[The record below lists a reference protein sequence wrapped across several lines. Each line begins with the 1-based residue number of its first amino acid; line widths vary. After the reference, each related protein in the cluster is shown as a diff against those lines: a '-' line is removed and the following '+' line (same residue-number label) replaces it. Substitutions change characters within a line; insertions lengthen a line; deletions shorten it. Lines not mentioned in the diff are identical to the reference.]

1 MFELS
6 IAAFGVLVLVLLG
19 RFARPAYADLK
30 CGDAPPVPFG
40 HEGLVIAWTG
50 PVPRAAR
57 VSVVG
62 PEAFQRVSDT
72 MGSSFPESLPEKY
85 RSNRQVSEVFNA
97 SIAWDMDDVRRWTD
111 HHGMK
116 LCEKAQGLF
125 GEYLNTGAYVI
136 FQSLVE
142 HPAVADPELYAHSC
156 SVVAQRGDIYWS
168 DGVENIFLRSYFHNT
183 AKDIGAYA
191 NFGPAGGLH
200 ISFATD
206 TVWYPL
212 RVTKLNEEPT
222 SVELNIFTKEPL
234 TDRDLPESFTVR
246 SRGHSRSGMARY
258 SAVQATATFGGG
270 VEVPDVHIHLK

>member
-1 MFELS
+1 MLGVSLAGF
-6 IAAFGVLVLVLLG
+6 AVLVLVLLG
-19 RFARPAYADLK
+19 WFAKPAYADLK

-40 HEGLVIAWTG
+40 REGLVIAWTG
-50 PVPRAAR
+50 PVPRTAK

-62 PEAFQRVSDT
+62 PEAFQSVSDT
-72 MGSSFPESLPEKY
+72 IGSSFPDSLPEKY
-85 RSNRQVSEVFNA
+85 RANRQVSEVFNA
-97 SIAWDMDDVRRWTD
+97 SMAWDMDDVRRWTD
-111 HHGMK
+111 HHGMR

-142 HPAVADPELYAHSC
+142 HPPVPEPELYAHTC

-168 DGVENIFLRSYFHNT
+168 DGVEDLFLRSYFHNT
-183 AKDIGAYA
+183 AKDIGGYA
-191 NFGPAGGLH
+191 NFGPPGGLH

-206 TVWYPL
+206 SVWYPL

-222 SVELNIFTKEPL
+222 SVELNIFTREPL
-234 TDRDLPESFTVR
+234 ADRDLPESFAVR
-246 SRGHSRSGMARY
+246 HRGQLRSGMLRY

-270 VEVPDVHIHLK
+270 VDVPDVHIQLK